1 MQLSL
6 LSSSISAEAGEV
18 NTQLAAPVVY
28 LIDTIL
34 EFVPPETLR
43 TNYSHIV
50 PSLATIL
57 ENQST
62 GNTHSEGTA
71 ALIRSA
77 LGALERVLTAQDDST
92 WKSREEHSVQLVFT
106 SYILGYSLD
115 PRPKVRKRA
124 LDAIKNILTH
134 PSVDRKGAHPAAE
147 GTAALAFHT
156 AQAQFGQSKKRKG
169 RDAGERDVKAVHSLN
184 LLKVVADSLVWPKS
198 SIQELVEFLLN
209 LSSENYDNVVRL
221 TALDCFE
228 VIFAQATEDNDTG
241 RIREVIEVSCFETAK
256 SDGRW
261 CWRLSLPRQI
271 RNLFPAG
278 LQSLLL
284 GSGCTQLL
292 I

>member
-1 MQLSL
+1 L
-6 LSSSISAEAGEV
+6 LNSSISAETGEI
-18 NTQLAAPVVY
+18 NIQLAAPVVY

-34 EFVPPETLR
+34 EFVPLETLR

-57 ENQST
+57 ENQSA

-77 LGALERVLTAQDDST
+77 LGALERVITAQDDPA

-106 SYILGYSLD
+106 SYIVGYSLD

-124 LDAIKNILTH
+124 LEAIKHILTN
-134 PSVDRKGAHPAAE
+134 PSFGRKGPHPAAE
-147 GTAALAFHT
+147 GTAMLAFHT
-156 AQAQFGQSKKRKG
+156 AQAQFGQSKKKKG
-169 RDAGERDVKAVHSLN
+169 RDGGERDVKAVHSLN

-228 VIFAQATEDNDTG
+228 VIFAQATEDNDSG
-241 RIREVIEVSCFETAK
+241 RIRELIEV
-256 SDGRW
+256 
-261 CWRLSLPRQI
+261 
-271 RNLFPAG
+271 
-278 LQSLLL
+278 
-284 GSGCTQLL
+284 
-292 I
+292 